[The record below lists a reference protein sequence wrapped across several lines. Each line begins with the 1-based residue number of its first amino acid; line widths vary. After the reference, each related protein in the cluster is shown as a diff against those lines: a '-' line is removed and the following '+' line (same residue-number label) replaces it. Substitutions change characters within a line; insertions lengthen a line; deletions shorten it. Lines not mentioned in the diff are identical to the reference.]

1 MVTMRIIFFGTPAFA
16 ERSLARLV
24 ESRHRVV
31 AVVTR
36 ADRPRGRGQKVL
48 PSPVKAY
55 AEARGIP
62 VLQPERIRD
71 DGFLREISAMN
82 ADLAVVAAYGKILP
96 QPLIDAPR
104 LGTINVHA
112 SLLPRWR
119 GAAPVHRAILAGDAE
134 TGVTIMRV
142 VQALDA
148 GPMLSSRRTSIGHE
162 ETSAD
167 LEVRLASIGADL
179 LVETVDAMEA
189 GPLAET
195 PQPESGVTY
204 AARLEKH
211 ESRVDWNRP
220 ATEIHDQIRGLQP
233 WPLASVVLNGRRLL
247 LLGAEVG
254 GEASSRV
261 EPGTVASVEPAGIV
275 VAAASGTVRITR
287 LKLEGKPAVS
297 AKDFLNGHR
306 VAPGDRMEPMAVD
319 R

>member
-1 MVTMRIIFFGTPAFA
+1 MRVVFFGTPAFA

-48 PSPVKAY
+48 PGPVKAY
-55 AEARGIP
+55 ADSHAIP

-71 DGFLREISAMN
+71 EAFTREIAAMN
-82 ADLAVVAAYGKILP
+82 ADLGVVAAYGKILP
-96 QPLIDAPR
+96 QSLIDAPS

-119 GAAPVHRAILAGDAE
+119 GAAPVHRAILAGDTE

-148 GPMLSSRRTSIGHE
+148 GPMLALRRTAIGPD

-167 LEVRLASIGADL
+167 LELRLASIGAEL
-179 LVETVDAMEA
+179 LVETIDAMEA

-195 PQPESGVTY
+195 PQPETGVTY
-204 AARLEKH
+204 AARLEKQD
-211 ESRVDWNRP
+211 SRVDWSRP
-220 ATEIHDQIRGLQP
+220 AAVIHNQIRGLQP
-233 WPLASVVLNGRRLL
+233 WPLASVVLNERRLL
-247 LLGAEVG
+247 LLGSEVAG
-254 GEASSRV
+254 GVSARV
-261 EPGTVASVEPAGIV
+261 EPGTVASVDAAGIA
-275 VAAASGTVRITR
+275 VAAATGTVRITR
-287 LKLEGKPAVS
+287 LKLEGKPAIS
-297 AKDFLNGHR
+297 ARDFLNGHR
-306 VAPGDRMEPMAVD
+306 VAPGDRMEPLPVD
-319 R
+319 Q

>member
-1 MVTMRIIFFGTPAFA
+1 MRVVFFGTPAFA

-24 ESRHRVV
+24 ESRHRVA

-48 PSPVKAY
+48 PGPVKAY
-55 AEARGIP
+55 AEAHGIP

-71 DGFLREISAMN
+71 EGFTHEIAAMN

-96 QPLIDAPR
+96 QMLIDAPR

-134 TGVTIMRV
+134 TGVTIMRL

-148 GPMLSSRRTSIGHE
+148 GPMLASRRTAIGRE

-167 LEVRLASIGADL
+167 LEMRLASMGADL
-179 LVETVDAMEA
+179 LVETVDAMET
-189 GPLAET
+189 GPVPET

-211 ESRVDWNRP
+211 EGRVDWDRP
-220 ATEIHDQIRGLQP
+220 ALAIHDQIRGLQP
-233 WPLASVVLNGRRLL
+233 WPLASVMLNGKRLL
-247 LLGAEVG
+247 LLESEVDG
-254 GEASSRV
+254 HASPHV
-261 EPGTVASVEPAGIV
+261 DPGTVVGVDPTGIV
-275 VAAASGTVRITR
+275 VAAAPGTVRVTR

-297 AKDFLNGHR
+297 ARDFLNGHR
-306 VAPGDRMEPMAVD
+306 VAPGDRMEPLPLD

>member
-1 MVTMRIIFFGTPAFA
+1 MRVVFFGTPAFA

-24 ESRHRVV
+24 ESRHHVL

-48 PSPVKAY
+48 AGPVKVY
-55 AEARGIP
+55 AEAHGIP

-71 DGFLREISAMN
+71 EGFTSQIAAMN
-82 ADLAVVAAYGKILP
+82 ADLGVVAAYGKILP
-96 QPLIDAPR
+96 QTLIDAPR

-142 VQALDA
+142 VEALDA
-148 GPMLSSRRTSIGHE
+148 GPMLSVRRTAIAPD

-167 LEVRLASIGADL
+167 LELRLASIGADL

-189 GPLAET
+189 GQVPET
-195 PQPESGVTY
+195 PQPENGVTY

-211 ESRVDWNRP
+211 ESRVDWDRP
-220 ATEIHDQIRGLQP
+220 AAAIHDQIRGLQP

-247 LLGAEVG
+247 LLGSQVVNDG
-254 GEASSRV
+254 ASGVR
-261 EPGTVASVEPAGIV
+261 PGTVASADAGGIV
-275 VAAASGTVRITR
+275 VAAASGAVRITR

-306 VAPGDRMEPMAVD
+306 VTPGDRVEPLPAD